1 MSFHEVG
8 RGPVFTARVQW
19 PTVEVGWPVAGSTFE
34 IYCGFT
40 A

>member
-8 RGPVFTARVQW
+8 RGPVFTA
-19 PTVEVGWPVAGSTFE
+19 PLLSSSADYDPVAGSTFE